1 MPLHLS
7 LGIGQQFINIVEN
20 GAVILDIEIRQANGL
35 TSDGII
41 ESYNKQHLLETE
53 IHAANTELDNSHQHI
68 NTLKKPKSDIENDH
82 PQYVLKDNGKLKDH
96 SAPAK
101 EIRKQVNT
109 IMKEVKQM
117 DEKIKT
123 LNKTINAK
131 TCELKELDK
140 FIDNVKGP
148 FKTKFDD
155 LMNALKLKRQLYHSG
170 ALVGNDMDKIY
181 GKTHRKNIIKFAN
194 VFTPVQI
201 RLQDA
206 TERAF
211 SSTTHQCS

>member
-1 MPLHLS
+1 M
-7 LGIGQQFINIVEN
+7 
-20 GAVILDIEIRQANGL
+20 
-35 TSDGII
+35 
-41 ESYNKQHLLETE
+41 LLK
-53 IHAANTELDNSHQHI
+53 S
-68 NTLKKPKSDIENDH
+68 KKSEIENDH
-82 PQYVLKDNGKLKDH
+82 PRYVLKDNGKLKDH

-131 TCELKELDK
+131 TSELKELDK

-155 LMNALKLKRQLYHSG
+155 LMNALKLKRQVYHSG

-181 GKTHRKNIIKFAN
+181 GKTHRKNIIEFAN

-211 SSTTHQCS
+211 SSHMLKQKFFTLLFKFSQIYKLMMLSRALCRHKVSLLTVRCYSLGNWFPVAFPNENL